1 MREGA
6 WSTSSA
12 ATRTNARGEHV
23 RALAVAVDAH
33 GHVAIWVCLDRGG
46 NTTIR
51 GKYVMQW
58 DYAGS
63 FPVRIMIKGGK
74 SIHIDGLQG
83 FCFCTR

>member
-1 MREGA
+1 M
-6 WSTSSA
+6 
-12 ATRTNARGEHV
+12 

-74 SIHIDGLQG
+74 SIHNILMVCKVSVSVHVQYENVEYIFHLQSKV
-83 FCFCTR
+83 